1 MSSSFSPAN
10 VLSVAPGQ
18 RVAWQDDFVLA
29 HLTTV
34 ASAALAHA
42 LLAHGQRRGEP
53 SRIGLLYL
61 IEPPAVGVPGAP
73 ARDAFVHLSRSSEPY
88 YAASVLVVPRG
99 FAAGTASA
107 FVQLVRAASRGRLP
121 LAIFSEI
128 DPALAW
134 LRQSLPTRSQLP
146 TDDAIHAMVAALRA
160 SASSG

>member
-1 MSSSFSPAN
+1 MQGAGEGSLAE
-10 VLSVAPGQ
+10 VESVAPGQ
-18 RVAWQDDFVLA
+18 RLAWRGDFALA

-34 ASAALAHA
+34 PVAALAHA
-42 LLAHGQRRGEP
+42 LLAHGRRRGEP

-61 IEPPAVGVPGAP
+61 IEPPAVGVPDAV

-99 FAAGTASA
+99 FAAGAASA

-134 LRQSLPTRSQLP
+134 LRQSLPARSKLP
-146 TDDAIHAMVAALRA
+146 SDDAIHAMIAELRA
-160 SASSG
+160 G